1 MSELA
6 KYIFFYFLRRK
17 SASCTRFSSAACLT
31 GYPSNHINLC
41 SLGQDGVNMKRPFQ
55 LHHTF
60 ASEKDQGRKGK
71 HYKNVF
77 SHVWKAQMD
86 VRKGENFL
94 QLKIWSSPTQQYHSK
109 PILLNKVQGK
119 GFIHAT
125 RRLGAPVAS
134 TPLCHMHTSMWGV
147 IASWKYIEGPW
158 ENVRR
163 LRCI

>member
-86 VRKGENFL
+86 IRKGENFL
-94 QLKIWSSPTQQYHSK
+94 QLKIWSSPTQQYHSSLFCSIRCK
-109 PILLNKVQGK
+109 EK
-119 GFIHAT
+119 GLYMQPEGWELPLHHHRCAACT
-125 RRLGAPVAS
+125 RACGAWLRLES
-134 TPLCHMHTSMWGV
+134 T
-147 IASWKYIEGPW
+147 
-158 ENVRR
+158 
-163 LRCI
+163 